1 MGQIISII
9 LNMIRGHLN
18 LPTPTP
24 GNISFESIN
33 DLINESDI
41 SSESINNLFNESD
54 ISSESIDQ
62 LINESQEL
70 IANIETSVPQITSVP
85 EISVPEIS
93 VPEIS
98 VPQIETFTGN
108 TDNLFKTRTT
118 KMSKK
123 IFKRNVNKNILGPK
137 ASSI

>member
-1 MGQIISII
+1 MGQIISMI
-9 LNMIRGHLN
+9 LNMLRKQLN

-24 GNISFESIN
+24 GNISLESIDN
-33 DLINESDI
+33 LINESDI
-41 SSESINNLFNESD
+41 SSESIDNLINESD
-54 ISSESIDQ
+54 ISSESIEQ

-70 IANIETSVPQITSVP
+70 LENIETSVPQITSIP
-85 EISVPEIS
+85 QIEM
-93 VPEIS
+93 S

-118 KMSKK
+118 KISTK

>member
-1 MGQIISII
+1 MGQIISMI

-41 SSESINNLFNESD
+41 SSESINNLISESN

-93 VPEIS
+93 VP
-98 VPQIETFTGN
+98 QIEPFIGN
-108 TDNLFKTRTT
+108 TDNLFETRTT

>member
-1 MGQIISII
+1 MGQIISMI

-41 SSESINNLFNESD
+41 SSESINNLISESN

-85 EISVPEIS
+85 EISVP
-93 VPEIS
+93 
-98 VPQIETFTGN
+98 QIEPFIGN
-108 TDNLFKTRTT
+108 TDNLFETRTT

>member
-1 MGQIISII
+1 MGQIISMI

-24 GNISFESIN
+24 GNISSESIN
-33 DLINESDI
+33 NLINESDI
-41 SSESINNLFNESD
+41 SSESINQLINESD
-54 ISSESIDQ
+54 ISSESINQ

-85 EISVPEIS
+85 R
-93 VPEIS
+93 
-98 VPQIETFTGN
+98 IETFTGN

>member
-1 MGQIISII
+1 MGQFISMI

-24 GNISFESIN
+24 GNISSESIN
-33 DLINESDI
+33 NLINESGI

-70 IANIETSVPQITSVP
+70 IANIETSVPRIT
-85 EISVPEIS
+85 S